1 MVLNLPERGWLGKA
15 VGLWRHTSSLRISV
29 YAAHTCYFMVL
40 AVFPAL
46 VLILGLL
53 RYSGL
58 QIQTLMDLIEVFL
71 PQALRQGARELI
83 LSTYRNASG
92 TLVSISALTALWSA
106 SRGVHGLVIGLN
118 SIYGVAEDRGYVYTR
133 SMSVFYTFAFLVVL
147 QLTLLLHVFGS
158 SLPLEKLLGD
168 APFLQFLTEIL
179 NLRFFVL
186 FGLQTVVFTA
196 MFMALPNRKNKLGGS
211 LPGALLAS
219 IGWLVF
225 SDLYSTYV
233 ERFTGYTN
241 IYGSVYAVALSM
253 LWLYFC
259 ISILFYGG
267 ALNHWLMDNKEH

>member
-1 MVLNLPERGWLGKA
+1 MLNLPEKGWMGKA
-15 VGLWRHTSSLRISV
+15 VQLWRHTSALRISV
-29 YAAHTCYFMVL
+29 HAAHACYFMVL
-40 AVFPAL
+40 AVFPTL
-46 VLILGLL
+46 VLMLGLL

-58 QIQTLMDLIEVFL
+58 QVQTLMALVESFL
-71 PQALRQGARELI
+71 PQALAQGAKDLI
-83 LSTYRNASG
+83 LSTYRNSSG

-106 SRGVHGLVIGLN
+106 SRGIHGLVTGLN
-118 SIYGVAEDRGYVYTR
+118 SIYGVTEDRGYVYTR
-133 SMSVFYTFAFLVVL
+133 TMSVFYTFVFLVVL

-158 SLPLEKLLGD
+158 TLPLEALLGD
-168 APFLQFLTEIL
+168 APFLQFLMEIL
-179 NLRFFVL
+179 DLRFFVL

-196 MFMALPNRKNKLGGS
+196 MFMALPNRKNKLGDS

-219 IGWLVF
+219 IGWLIF

-267 ALNHWLMDNKEH
+267 ALNHWLMDNKEC